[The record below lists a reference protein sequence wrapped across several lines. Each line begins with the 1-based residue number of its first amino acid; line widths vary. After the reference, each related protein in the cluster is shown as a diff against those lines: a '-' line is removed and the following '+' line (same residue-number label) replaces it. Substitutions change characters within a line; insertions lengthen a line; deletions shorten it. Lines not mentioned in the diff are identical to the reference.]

1 MSVGRHHHVYFR
13 HYTQPIENMKA
24 FNGLAKMLDVN
35 FNNVPDPKGGARAQ
49 QEEKNLDVVP
59 EPIDPKN
66 LQPRPPVVAIMGHVD
81 HGKTTLLD
89 YLRRSRIVEGEFGG
103 ITQHIGA
110 FSVEL
115 PQGRGKVR
123 FQFRTF

>member
-1 MSVGRHHHVYFR
+1 
-13 HYTQPIENMKA
+13 MKA

-35 FNNVPDPKGGARAQ
+35 FNNVPDPKGGSRAQ
-49 QEEKNLDVVP
+49 QEEKNLDVIL

-115 PQGRGKVR
+115 PQDRGKVR
-123 FQFRTF
+123 FHFHTS

>member
-1 MSVGRHHHVYFR
+1 M
-13 HYTQPIENMKA
+13 TN
-24 FNGLAKMLDVN
+24 LAKSLEVT
-35 FNNVPDPKGGARAQ
+35 FRFVSGPKRSDEGER
-49 QEEKNLDVVP
+49 EEKNLDVVSDPVRP
-59 EPIDPKN
+59 ED
-66 LQPRPPVVAIMGHVD
+66 LEPRPPVVAIMGHVD